1 MKEEITIKQ
10 QEILKTQCRRLK
22 SRAGFTLIEVVAVT
36 AMLGVLAAMLMPSI
50 SGANDRTKNAKMMN
64 DLATLDQAIQVYRLD
79 NGKPPED
86 LDSLV
91 DQYIAHNAGM
101 TDTTNKNF
109 VYEHTDTTYNLTGIN
124 TKEETVYSYGSKD
137 YKAPAKKTTEPSSG
151 GKSNPATGTH

>member
-50 SGANDRTKNAKMMN
+50 SGANDRTKNAKMSN

-79 NGKPPED
+79 KGKPPED
-86 LDSLV
+86 LEHLV
-91 DQYIAHNAGM
+91 DEYIARNDGFKDATG
-101 TDTTNKNF
+101 TKFYYTVTETTKYKLNGK
-109 VYEHTDTTYNLTGIN
+109 N
-124 TKEETVYSYGSKD
+124 TKGDTVKSYGSAD
-137 YKAPAKKTTEPSSG
+137 YEPPASETKT
-151 GKSNPATGTH
+151 NPV